1 MPKYAC
7 ACCAAWLTSG
17 GFELDLH
24 RDGTLACILMDA
36 DEAAVTA
43 ADGRA
48 CGCMNPTQS
57 GKTASM
63 ECTI

>member
-1 MPKYAC
+1 
-7 ACCAAWLTSG
+7 
-17 GFELDLH
+17 
-24 RDGTLACILMDA
+24 MDA

-63 ECTI
+63 ECTILMDRKRGFAIRRALMPSRRKNESTKDS